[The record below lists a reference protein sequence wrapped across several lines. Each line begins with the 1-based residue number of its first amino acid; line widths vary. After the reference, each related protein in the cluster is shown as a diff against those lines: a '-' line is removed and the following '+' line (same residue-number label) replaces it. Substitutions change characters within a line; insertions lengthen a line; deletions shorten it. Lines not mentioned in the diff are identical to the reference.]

1 MIKRER
7 GMSMVELMVA
17 MVIGLIGMVIIF
29 QVFEVSEGIRRTTT
43 SGGDAQQN
51 GTLALYRIE
60 RDLRNAGMGFNDSSV
75 LGCNLVGYDKL
86 RAPTDFPAGGQTL
99 LVVPV
104 RVVPGGSVTV
114 PDSLVVFY
122 GSSTHVTSATTLS
135 AQLSNPASP
144 MLVRNR
150 YGFRTG
156 DLIMLTE
163 PGNLTKSCPLMEVSD
178 LPTGQ
183 SDQIVHDD
191 VSYTLSGGG
200 SAAARYNK
208 VGGLGASTYVLGANL
223 YNLGNRHDAGEA
235 NMPVHNTFAIDNSR
249 VLNATGLFTNTVSAL
264 ADNIVHMRALYGL
277 DDGVDNGTV
286 TFSAVKV
293 AGDGI
298 VDRYVDGNTTPNWSR
313 VVAIRVVVVARS
325 ALPEKPSV
333 AGGACDTTVVR
344 PSWSGD
350 DWPGGAPWS
359 GAPANLRTMLDLSA
373 DANWQCYRYKVF
385 ETTVTLRN
393 GIWKAS

>member
-1 MIKRER
+1 MRER

-51 GTLALYRIE
+51 GTLALYRME
-60 RDLRNAGMGFNDSSV
+60 RDLRNAGMGFNDSTV
-75 LGCNLVGYDKL
+75 LGCNLVGYDSQ
-86 RAPTDFPAGGQTL
+86 RSPTDFPAVGQTL
-99 LVVPV
+99 LLVPV
-104 RVVPGGSVTV
+104 RIVAGASATA
-114 PDSLVVFY
+114 PDQLVVLY
-122 GSSTHVTSATTLS
+122 GSATHVTSATTLS
-135 AQLSNPASP
+135 APLTNPASP

-156 DLIMLTE
+156 DLLVLAE
-163 PGNLTKSCPLMEVSD
+163 PGTPLIPPTKACPVMEVTD
-178 LPTGQ
+178 LPTTQ
-183 SDQIVHDD
+183 SDQIVHD
-191 VSYTLSGGG
+191 VVTYTLSGGG
-200 SAAARYNK
+200 GSAASRFNK
-208 VGGLGASTYVLGANL
+208 AGGLGASSYVLGSNL

-235 NMPVHNTFAIDNSR
+235 TLPVHNTYAIGSGN
-249 VLNATGLFTNTVSAL
+249 VLNATGLFSNTVSAL
-264 ADNIVHMRALYGL
+264 ADNLVHMRALYGL
-277 DDGVDNGTV
+277 DDGGDNGTV
-286 TFSAVKV
+286 IFSTVKV

-298 VDRYVDGNTTPNWSR
+298 IDRYVDGTTTPIWTQ

-333 AGGACDTTVVR
+333 AGGACDTTAAA
-344 PSWSGD
+344 PTWSGT
-350 DWPGGAPWS
+350 PWS
-359 GAPANLRTMLDLSA
+359 GAPASLRTQLDLSA